1 MNLKSYIRNAV
12 PPQYIYK
19 LLHLKKTLPFFG
31 GAAIKSYSGNGE
43 DIILMHYLFKDKKN
57 GFYVD
62 VGSFHPKII
71 SNTYQLHEKM
81 GWRGINIDPNPQTH
95 KLFKKYRP
103 HDVNLRVG
111 IAETEEEKTYYNFSY
126 SGANT
131 FDEAFGEAKTNKSWN
146 TLLSKEKL
154 PCVPLTSIFEKHL
167 SPNTTI
173 DLLDI
178 DVEGLDLQVLKS
190 NDWTKYRPNV
200 VLVEDQKFR
209 RSPGDTEV
217 FNFLTKNGY
226 RMHSYL
232 NITLIMVEENF
243 YKNHQGNLTS
253 KSSG

>member
-1 MNLKSYIRNAV
+1 MDLKNFIKNVV
-12 PPQYIYK
+12 PPQHIYK
-19 LLHLKKTLPFFG
+19 LLHLKKTLPFLG

-43 DIILMHYLFKDKKN
+43 DIILMQHLFKSKRS

-103 HDVNLRVG
+103 KDVNLRVG
-111 IAETEEEKTYYNFSY
+111 IADKEEEKTYYNFSY

-131 FDEAFGEAKTNKSWN
+131 FDETLGELKTNKSWN

-154 PCVPLTSIFEKHL
+154 PCVPLSSILDRHL
-167 SPNTTI
+167 PAKTTI
-173 DLLDI
+173 DLLDV

-190 NDWTKYRPNV
+190 NDWSKYRPSV
-200 VLVEDQKFR
+200 ILVEDRDFR
-209 RSPGDTEV
+209 KDLGNSSV
-217 FNFLTKNGY
+217 YNFLTKQGY
-226 RMHSYL
+226 KFHCYL
-232 NITLIMVEENF
+232 DITLVMTEQDFI
-243 YKNHQGNLTS
+243 
-253 KSSG
+253 